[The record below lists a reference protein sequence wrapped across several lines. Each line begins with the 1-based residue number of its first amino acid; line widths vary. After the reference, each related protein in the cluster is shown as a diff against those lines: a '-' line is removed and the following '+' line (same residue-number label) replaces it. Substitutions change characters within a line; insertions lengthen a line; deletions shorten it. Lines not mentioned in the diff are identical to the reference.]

1 MKLTREDLGEIAKE
15 FILTDARKTYVL
27 CGNSLYLK
35 NYDLDDG
42 STYYIEIDI
51 EDIKD
56 NVKSVV
62 VILNS
67 VFVLT
72 NSNNLWVCGRN
83 DYGQLGINIRS
94 TYIVQWTKIT
104 VNGIENN
111 VKSITNN
118 QGSTFLVTLDNNLW
132 VCGRNNYGQLGTGD
146 LISSFSWIK
155 ITVEG
160 MINNIERVSDIN
172 VSTTLVYTRDKQI
185 FGCGYNNYG
194 TLCSNDILNQLY
206 WKKIQLPPTQI
217 EEIDYTI
224 QNNYSLYIITK
235 NKRLFVCGYNG
246 YGQFGLN
253 TNASVIGEFPVEV
266 ADVNI
271 SGKIKKIFVF
281 NYSTYIITDDDT
293 LWTAGLNNYGQL
305 GLGHTSSRYIF
316 TKTTVPALIGEVDEI
331 ISDSANL
338 YSTYLLTKN
347 KELYV
352 AGRNHVGQLGV
363 GTVSSVVK
371 WTKANLPS
379 LDTDEFSIMNTQNE
393 VIKIMIQPG
402 RTFIVT
408 NGLRI
413 YATGDNSNGELML
426 GDRRNRNSWTFN
438 NLEKIINNY
447 SNKL

>member
-15 FILTDARKTYVL
+15 FILTDAKKTYVL

-35 NYDLDDG
+35 DYDLDDG
-42 STYYIEIDI
+42 STYYVEIDI

-56 NVKSVV
+56 NVKSVAV
-62 VILNS
+62 VLNS

-83 DYGQLGINIRS
+83 DYGQLGIDIRS

-111 VKSITNN
+111 VKSIINN

-132 VCGRNNYGQLGTGD
+132 VCGRNHYGQLGTGD

-160 MINNIERVSDIN
+160 IINNVERVSDVN
-172 VSTTLVYTRDKQI
+172 VTTILVYTMDKQI
-185 FGCGYNNYG
+185 FGCGYNIYG
-194 TLCSNDILNQLY
+194 TLCSNDTLNQLY
-206 WKKIQLPPTQI
+206 WRKIQLPSQL

-224 QNNYSLYIITK
+224 QDNYSLYIITK

-253 TNASVIGEFPVEV
+253 STTSVIGEFPVEV
-266 ADVNI
+266 SDVNI

-281 NYSTYIITDDDT
+281 NYSTYIITDDNN
-293 LWTAGLNNYGQL
+293 LWTAGLNNFGQL
-305 GLGHTSSRYIF
+305 GLGHIRSRYIF
-316 TKTTVPALIGEVDEI
+316 TKTTIPNLIGEVDEI
-331 ISDSANL
+331 ISNSVNL
-338 YSTYLLTKN
+338 YSVYLLTTN

-363 GTVSSVVK
+363 GTVSPVVK
-371 WTKANLPS
+371 WTKAVLPN
-379 LDTDEFSIMNTQNE
+379 LDTNEFSIMNTQNE
-393 VIKIMIQPG
+393 VIKIIIQPG
-402 RTFIVT
+402 RTFIIT
-408 NGLRI
+408 NDQRI
-413 YATGDNSNGELML
+413 YATGDNSNGDLML
-426 GDRRNRNSWTFN
+426 GDRRNRNSWTFI
-438 NLEKIINNY
+438 NLEKIINIY
-447 SNKL
+447 TNKL

>member
-15 FILTDARKTYVL
+15 FILTDAKKTYVL

-94 TYIVQWTKIT
+94 SYIVQWTKIT

-194 TLCSNDILNQLY
+194 TLCSNDKLNQLY
-206 WKKIQLPPTQI
+206 WKKIQLPTQI

-253 TNASVIGEFPVEV
+253 SIASVIGEFPVEV
-266 ADVNI
+266 TDVNI

-281 NYSTYIITDDDT
+281 NYSTYIITDDNI
-293 LWTAGLNNYGQL
+293 LWTAGMNKYGQL
-305 GLGHTSSRYIF
+305 GLGHTSSRYTF

-352 AGRNHVGQLGV
+352 AGRNHVGQLGT
-363 GTVSSVVK
+363 GAGSFVVK
-371 WTKANLPS
+371 WTKANLPNS
-379 LDTDEFSIMNTQNE
+379 DTSESSIENTQNE
-393 VIKIMIQPG
+393 VIKIIIQAG
-402 RTFIVT
+402 RTFIIT
-408 NGLRI
+408 KDLRI

-426 GDRRNRNSWTFN
+426 GDRRNRNTWTFN

-447 SNKL
+447 TNKL